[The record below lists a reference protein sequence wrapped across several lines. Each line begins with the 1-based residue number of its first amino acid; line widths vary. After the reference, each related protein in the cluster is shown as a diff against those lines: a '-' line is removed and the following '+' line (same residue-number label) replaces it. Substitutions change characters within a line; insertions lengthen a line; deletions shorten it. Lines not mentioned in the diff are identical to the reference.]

1 MNSKQVECFISVAET
16 LNFTQSSK
24 LLFIS
29 QPTVTHNVATLE
41 EELGYKLFT
50 RTNKQVEL
58 TPAGRY
64 LYRSLKELGSQYRNA
79 VSRARLYG
87 EGYEKEL
94 VLGCGSSEFEEQFL
108 PGVVRE
114 FRRLHPD
121 VYVRFEMGHIRE
133 KMALLQEGKLDL
145 LLSTTM
151 MNIDPRRFAYEP
163 LGSYGMVCAM
173 SREHELAGEDSL
185 GVADL
190 EGQSLVLLD
199 QTCAPPEMDELQK
212 TLERMY
218 QPNIIAHV
226 QDIRLSRLIMLCDMG
241 VSVMPEFKFREME
254 GLACVPFEWPQKVSY
269 GITLKRGEGRDYV
282 LCLAE
287 LVRKSTAR
295 GNFATIHP

>member
-29 QPTVTHNVATLE
+29 QPTVTHNVAMLE

-64 LYRSLKELGSQYRNA
+64 LYRSLKEIGSQYRNA

-87 EGYEKEL
+87 EGYEREL

-133 KMALLQEGKLDL
+133 KMALLQEGKIDL

-151 MNIDPRRFAYEP
+151 MNIDPRRFVYEP
-163 LGSYGMVCAM
+163 LASYGMVCAM
-173 SREHELAGEDSL
+173 SREHALAQEGSL
-185 GVADL
+185 RIDDL

-218 QPNIIAHV
+218 QPNVIAHV

-254 GLACVPFEWPQKVSY
+254 GLAGVPFEWPQEVSY
-269 GITLKRGEGRDYV
+269 GITLRRGEGRDHV
-282 LCLAE
+282 LELAS
-287 LVRKSTAR
+287 LVREQFGGR
-295 GNFATIHP
+295 